1 VNAFAALPPVLLVA
15 LGGGAGAALRYLMG
29 VWAASAFPAGFPW
42 GTWIINIAGSLLLG
56 FLISRLG
63 GEYEAARLLLGVG
76 LLGGF
81 TTFSSFSVELV
92 AMVGRGEIILA
103 MAYAVSSVAGG
114 VVAALLGVYLG
125 RA

>member
-1 VNAFAALPPVLLVA
+1 MNAISSLPPVLLVA
-15 LGGGAGAALRYLMG
+15 LGGGAGAALRYLLG
-29 VWAASAFPAGFPW
+29 AWAAGAFPVGFPW

-56 FLISRLG
+56 FLITRLG
-63 GEYEAARLLLGVG
+63 GEQEAVRLLLGVG

-81 TTFSSFSVELV
+81 TTFSTFSVELV
-92 AMVGRGEIILA
+92 AMVGRGELMVA

-114 VVAALLGVYLG
+114 VVAALLGVFLG